1 MISSYGYSLKS
12 IAMVFTMAI
21 LFFSCQDNYKRSG
34 QEKAP
39 LVYPMGIAENFT
51 ATYTEAREML
61 ESEDSTSTRVIAVL
75 TSPLNEDY
83 NNLEFPYRTFPNG
96 LLVHYFNETGEK
108 SIIKADYGIIY
119 SATNVIDLQGNVVI
133 ESHDGK
139 KLETPQLFWDQ
150 DDNWIFTQEKFKFT
164 NPEDGTI
171 MDGEGMDFN
180 RDLSFFNA
188 HKTYGLMTIKEES
201 ND

>member
-1 MISSYGYSLKS
+1 MISSYRYNLKS
-12 IAMVFTMAI
+12 IAMVFSMAI
-21 LFFSCQDNYKRSG
+21 LFLSCQDNYERSG
-34 QEKAP
+34 QEKVP
-39 LVYPMGIAENFT
+39 LIYPMGIAENFT

-61 ESEDSTSTRVIAVL
+61 ETEDSTSTRVIAVL
-75 TSPLNEDY
+75 TSPLNEDF
-83 NNLEFPYRTFPNG
+83 NNLEFPHRIFPDG
-96 LLVHYFNETGEK
+96 LLVHYFNEGGEK

-150 DDNWIFTQEKFKFT
+150 DDNWIFTQERFKFT

-180 RDLSFFNA
+180 RDLSFFHA
-188 HKTYGLMTIKEES
+188 QKTYGLMTIKEES
-201 ND
+201 DD

>member
-1 MISSYGYSLKS
+1 
-12 IAMVFTMAI
+12 MVLAMAI
-21 LFFSCQDNYKRSG
+21 LFFSCQDNYKRAG

-51 ATYTEAREML
+51 LTYTEARNKVGT
-61 ESEDSTSTRVIAVL
+61 EDSTSTRVIAVL
-75 TSPLNEDY
+75 TSPLNHDY
-83 NNLEFPYRTFPNG
+83 TNLEFPYQTLPDG
-96 LLVHYFNETGEK
+96 LLIDFYDEQGQK

-133 ESHDGK
+133 ESNDGK
-139 KLETPQLFWDQ
+139 KLESPQLYWDQ
-150 DDNWIFTQEKFKFT
+150 DNDWIFTQEKFTFT

-171 MDGEGMDFN
+171 MDGEGMDFSK
-180 RDLSFFNA
+180 DLSFFNA
-188 HKTYGLMTIKEES
+188 HKTYGLMTIKEDA